1 MVISSQGMHSIYL
14 CSFTLSLS
22 PSSLSLPPP
31 TRHPYSAF
39 TRDSKDTSSMKASL
53 TSLAEVSASLSSKGL
68 CSSHYSN
75 SHQWD
80 IEMISVADYLLRL

>member
-1 MVISSQGMHSIYL
+1 
-14 CSFTLSLS
+14 
-22 PSSLSLPPP
+22 
-31 TRHPYSAF
+31 
-39 TRDSKDTSSMKASL
+39 MKASL

-75 SHQWD
+75 GHQWD